1 MYKVENGKKI
11 TAAIV
16 IIGKAGDILG
26 CHSTGKPK
34 DSGYDFPKGCVEEGE
49 TDIDAAVRECFE
61 ETNIKVDK
69 EKLID
74 CGVYPH
80 NKEKNIHIFI
90 YKTETIPAFT
100 LGCTSYFEDKHGKM
114 VPEVDGWMVVSKENR
129 RTFNKVL
136 WDKFEIIDKI
146 NEN

>member
-74 CGVYPH
+74 CEYPYLHLQDRNHSGVH
-80 NKEKNIHIFI
+80 SWLHIIFRGQTR
-90 YKTETIPAFT
+90 K
-100 LGCTSYFEDKHGKM
+100 
-114 VPEVDGWMVVSKENR
+114 DGS
-129 RTFNKVL
+129 
-136 WDKFEIIDKI
+136 
-146 NEN
+146 